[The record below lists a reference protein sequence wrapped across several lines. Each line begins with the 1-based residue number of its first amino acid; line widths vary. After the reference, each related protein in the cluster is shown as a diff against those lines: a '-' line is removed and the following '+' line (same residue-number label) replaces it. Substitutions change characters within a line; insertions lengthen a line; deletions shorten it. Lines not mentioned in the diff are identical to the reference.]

1 MKMNNTKSKSE
12 TNMTATTATQEPIFS
27 GFGDDD
33 DEEDENIPGTIEEI
47 PTGEETVSNKDD

>member
-33 DEEDENIPGTIEEI
+33 EENESIPGTIEEI